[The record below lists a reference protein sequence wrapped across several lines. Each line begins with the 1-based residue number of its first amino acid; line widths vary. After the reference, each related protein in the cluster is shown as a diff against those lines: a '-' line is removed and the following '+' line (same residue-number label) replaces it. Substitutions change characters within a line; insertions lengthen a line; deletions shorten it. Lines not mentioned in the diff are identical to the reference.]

1 SLELQTIKLTPDGLT
16 QTASVFLE
24 TSMPTHDDMARF
36 SYARDESTLASPRL
50 CISRGDSINCSGF
63 GPEANGW
70 LLRLPPVL
78 QTLHGFSMPPIALTP
93 MLDKLADTSMGT
105 IGVPVLMVP
114 MLLRGHLGG
123 SGWLKR
129 LGSACTVG
137 SNLFD
142 RWRAGGR
149 MNLALRNGAQ
159 APIVHRHSSSP

>member
-1 SLELQTIKLTPDGLT
+1 KLTPDGLT

-78 QTLHGFSMPPIALTP
+78 ETLHGFSMPPIALTP
-93 MLDKLADTSMGT
+93 MLDKLADTSRGT
-105 IGVPVLMVP
+105 IRVALSRKGNQGVRYDERVSP
-114 MLLRGHLGG
+114 R
-123 SGWLKR
+123 R
-129 LGSACTVG
+129 
-137 SNLFD
+137 
-142 RWRAGGR
+142 RASMYWVR
-149 MNLALRNGAQ
+149 SLALSLALATLSR
-159 APIVHRHSSSP
+159 

>member
-1 SLELQTIKLTPDGLT
+1 LELQTIKLTPDGLT

-36 SYARDESTLASPRL
+36 SYSRDESTLASPRL
-50 CISRGDSINCSGF
+50 CISRGNSINCSGF

-105 IGVPVLMVP
+105 IRSLCGRALAAKADVSLPEIP
-114 MLLRGHLGG
+114 EASPRGRG
-123 SGWLKR
+123 SHNQSLH
-129 LGSACTVG
+129 A
-137 SNLFD
+137 F
-142 RWRAGGR
+142 
-149 MNLALRNGAQ
+149 
-159 APIVHRHSSSP
+159 PP

>member
-78 QTLHGFSMPPIALTP
+78 QALHGFSMPPIALTP

-105 IGVPVLMVP
+105 IRYRRTQRYP
-114 MLLRGHLGG
+114 
-123 SGWLKR
+123 
-129 LGSACTVG
+129 
-137 SNLFD
+137 
-142 RWRAGGR
+142 
-149 MNLALRNGAQ
+149 
-159 APIVHRHSSSP
+159 SSSEKHAFHRNCGPRPCRIDGSVCSTLQAAEPSDPQSFIRLTPAPALC